1 LRNGKQSFCLG
12 KYSEIGYLCN
22 KIRSTNWP
30 NIGKRFFLSKKRQ
43 LIGWSEIEDM
53 NGIMGS
59 TANYRNE

>member
-1 LRNGKQSFCLG
+1 MGNKVSVLESIRKLAIFAT
-12 KYSEIGYLCN
+12 KSEVQTGQILE
-22 KIRSTNWP
+22 KD
-30 NIGKRFFLSKKRQ
+30 FFLSKKRQ